1 MNHENNPER
10 ESALAHLRMQ
20 QDNKTLYAVK
30 WIAVSERLIE
40 EKAAEKARIL
50 ALVSDYLDHVPEE
63 NEYLRRKGDELL
75 RQIGGADTGGDRQ
88 GTTTPG
94 LAGQQAD
101 TDDFEW
107 HPGFDMS

>member
-30 WIAVSERLIE
+30 WIAMSEKLIE

-50 ALVSDYLDHVPEE
+50 ALVRDYLDHVPDE

-75 RQIGGADTGGDRQ
+75 RQIRGADTGGDRQ
-88 GTTTPG
+88 GATTPG
-94 LAGQQAD
+94 VAGEQTD

-107 HPGFDMS
+107 EPRSDCS